1 MKLTN
6 ALLLCSCFV
15 IYFFSFALS
24 ADDRIDGSK
33 TTYGIEDRYF
43 LNHQINLD
51 YEVKSLGL
59 KVAKMRFEV
68 NLTESQFFSNAMIK
82 TQGIGDLFSNSTW
95 AFSSRGTLEESK
107 VQPKFY
113 NNHIKTKKGVGHISI
128 VYRDGLHNILARPA
142 IPEEKEIELYK
153 NLNTGV
159 IDPIASIIEMSLYP
173 SKDICSGSREVTDG
187 RRIFSITYILSE
199 DLGQCS
205 LKYVPLTGFSDKEYK
220 KESDSPT
227 PPFLIKLAKV
237 KIKNNFSILIPTNIS
252 TSEGVSSSI
261 DLKIMEVNGESVSF

>member
-6 ALLLCSCFV
+6 ALFLCSCLI
-15 IYFFSFALS
+15 IYFFSLPLS
-24 ADDRIDGSK
+24 ADEKEDE
-33 TTYGIEDRYF
+33 TVTAYGIEDRYF
-43 LNHQINLD
+43 LDHQINLN

-59 KVAKMRFEV
+59 KVAKIRFEL
-68 NLTESQFFSNAMIK
+68 NLTESQFFSNATIK

-107 VQPKFY
+107 IQPKFY

-128 VYRDGLHNILARPA
+128 VYRNGFHNILARPA
-142 IPEEKEIELYK
+142 IPEEKKIELYK
-153 NLNTGV
+153 NLSTSV
-159 IDPIASIIEMSLYP
+159 IDPISSIIEMSLYP
-173 SKDICSGSREVTDG
+173 SKDICSGSRKVTDG

-199 DLGQCS
+199 DLEQCS
-205 LKYVPLTGFSDKEYK
+205 LKYIPLSGFSEKEYK
-220 KESDSPT
+220 KESEDPS
-227 PPFLIKLAKV
+227 PPFLIELAKV

-261 DLKIMEVNGESVSF
+261 DLKIMEVNGKSLSF